1 MNSARLLFAAAVLL
15 GPVVS
20 SPAGNLSE
28 VAQSPK
34 YAWSGVVV
42 SKAGRIFVEFP
53 EVPKSERQSLRPHAG
68 SKNPHARGAV
78 GLSDGQVRGGHLL
91 EAIAFPTLEVFFTA
105 LPATLIKKR
114 DEETTLSLFDL
125 NPATEKSLP

>member
-34 YAWSGVVV
+34 YAWSGAVV
-42 SKAGRIFVEFP
+42 SKAGRVFVEFP
-53 EVPKSERQSLRPHAG
+53 RFQNQKGQSLRR
-68 SKNPHARGAV
+68 RG
-78 GLSDGQVRGGHLL
+78 
-91 EAIAFPTLEVFFTA
+91 
-105 LPATLIKKR
+105 PA
-114 DEETTLSLFDL
+114 
-125 NPATEKSLP
+125 PMAP